1 MARVIS
7 WVIDNKYVYIEK
19 QGSSYVRDSKLS
31 NEETKALGSRVTSW
45 EESTYRTNFEAMRTE
60 VVGRWGSSVDLKN
73 DYRYYFDATGNEGV
87 YMLTGLDGANVAD
100 YGKPFYNL
108 VIENNNTSLGL
119 GGDYTLDIAVTL
131 KTTIF
136 LEKNGSK
143 YAPDTV
149 NVTSGGRPVDGV
161 YTENGDE
168 APKIKVCIPIPAGT
182 RFDSNEHVIEYTIEA
197 LKDGYSGKVVFTVV
211 GVKDGEEGV
220 SYDLIVSPRVIKVTE
235 DGNVSAHTVRCK
247 ALRNGVD
254 ASSDPHIAIKYDF
267 GQATIDDDDLVN
279 VYPETGLTY
288 ETISENGDQ
297 VNFYLLYNGR
307 IVDTDSCYVS
317 RDGQSGGFVK
327 LELDN
332 EMDGV
337 SVGNDT
343 DLDLDDGEYVTL
355 STGFVMYSGGT
366 EMRLTG
372 QVKVENMD
380 FTHSSYR
387 IGGGG
392 GAYSEWFSDDSEHDA
407 DVIDSERNG
416 KIYFRLE
423 NGFDFGEDHKDAIK
437 ITVWGTNPMNGVTTS
452 ATAIYTV
459 MAIRGGKDGEVF
471 KLIPNLDVIMC
482 DPNAEKPFDTEAV
495 PYLYAEAYLG
505 TERIQNP
512 EIRYSIDVTYGD
524 SYNDTIPMPNNE
536 TISIANLIAN
546 DNSYVTFYLWTADT
560 NNTRILVDR
569 ESVPIIWNGADG
581 SSVWV
586 ELGNEV
592 DAISVG
598 NDTDLDLDHD
608 VTVGTTVRIVS
619 GGTPVKISAIGIIP
633 PAGTEAN
640 WNQYAEWTYTLTE
653 SGTLGNITV
662 TLKDGFEFG
671 DDYREVLTVTATA
684 ATASAGEAAWTGF
697 TNYVL
702 KGIPGGKDGYVYRLA
717 PEVDYIHFHPNEGN
731 DGTFDFGESN
741 IRCTAFYG
749 EYELGSEG
757 FNDAKIYYS
766 WNKICTTTADTSG
779 GGYITGFTE
788 YTSAGV
794 EVDGVINK
802 DNYTNFRYLVFYLV
816 KDGDI
821 IDRETVPL
829 IADGID
835 GHDNITVEL
844 TNEIESIG
852 VGADSDLDLEPGT
865 TAKASTGVRMFS
877 GATPMTILSVT
888 GALSVNTDT
897 GSNTYRFN
905 WNSAEQ
911 EFEVEL
917 YNGFEFGDDLK
928 EKVVIT
934 VTGKNDANE
943 EATAYATFVLAAIK
957 GGKDGAVY
965 KVWPTPDYVYYDL
978 QTGNWGGDTNGVRAY
993 AFLNGKKMLE
1003 QGLRE
1008 GVDYQIK
1015 TTQGIVMDVDNAEE
1029 QWNNNGVLSNYDEG
1043 SPYSFSTPAGAA
1055 GREQSIVFYL
1065 GVKLNGSD
1073 KWTVVDRESVG
1084 LFINGKE
1091 GKDGASSVIFD
1102 LSNENW
1108 VVTTGDDNILDIS
1121 GSITGGTIVTCSSGN
1136 TYARIHITTG
1146 TTGSLGSNCRVTITD
1161 NDSVHPKITVTLYDQ
1176 FNFGSTQRKEIYVS
1190 GVTLLDGF
1198 SGMCTFG
1205 LVGVH
1210 NGKEGTEGIS
1220 YSLKTN
1226 AGSVLYDSNL
1236 DVYSPTSLTVRLFEN
1251 ITNVTSSHTFKYQ
1264 LYDSEGDP
1272 VSTVQTIGGGTNEK
1286 TISGLD
1292 TILRNNSLTIGKIGI
1307 TASTVSGG
1315 EERDS
1320 ADIPIVSSGKDGSGI
1335 VMDLTN
1341 DRDTMSV
1348 GADLVLQG
1356 DVDLGDTAIATVF
1369 EGSNQL
1375 SITNSDVEIDTLS
1388 STNRGKL
1395 IVNDSIVGGNSIV
1408 LNVTVKDGFSFK
1420 PDDVEGQQV
1429 AIMIHATAKT
1439 TDNEDVYKSAKYT
1452 IHGFEGGE
1460 DGHVYR
1466 IIPNCSGIKY
1476 TETGAGTG
1484 YYTPTAVTATMTD
1497 NGVTFN
1503 GYMTYTYDEDD
1514 PDQIYM
1520 GEYTGQALV
1529 VATEIANGFN
1539 NSVTFHAYTHE
1550 GGALLDRET
1559 IFILRDGRDGE
1570 GGPHAEAE
1578 PNMFFIPT
1586 ENDVTKEQ
1594 TVVKTDITL
1603 YSGSTVSAID
1613 TLTVSVPAGANITY
1627 TTANSSDKPNRKTV
1641 TFTVPASMSLRQPVV
1656 VKISAKFQGKNT
1668 TEYTTVT
1675 FNPSTGGKG
1684 DRGPITRM
1692 RDWVAGLDYY
1702 DGTGGD
1708 AYWDFVYYD
1717 GSYYGCIK
1725 DVPTGTMTPPDQD
1738 SEHWEKYE
1746 GATFTA
1752 SKIGFFGQGVDGWL
1766 IDWQRIMHTSS
1777 SLTLEGT
1784 TGSIEIRDPSSTFY
1798 AYRKNGGSDE
1808 VFTEKDFK
1816 GNSSLFNAY
1825 SGLTVDVYIGGTNG
1839 TKDSTSFILGGTQ
1852 SSPKLIVSNSQKQ
1865 VNLSIRKDDTS
1876 GTLYA
1881 IISEALPESHTI
1893 EIQWEKYST
1902 YKAKRG
1908 WSDAVTSYA
1917 RTLNKY
1923 IYTTTSVISAGS
1935 TQGSTTRS
1943 GTSTGS
1949 SMPSSSSYESR
1960 TLDSDIISTS
1970 TLKSV
1975 WQGSF
1980 SVTMANADVGD
1991 TPLSAPTRGGGLV
2004 LRRQENTE
2012 VSEFD
2017 PGEGNVSGGGGGGG
2031 GLGPA
2036 VDLDEESYYVTGTTG
2051 STKVVYNIKSIKVDG
2066 SLLSPIG
2073 DRRVQVGNTYF
2084 VYNNSNS
2091 FDYYSNS
2098 AFGGTNGTPASIS
2111 DTVYDYNRTESAG
2124 SSFVPPL
2131 RSVITGNKSLYGDII
2146 LSAGIEGSGTVYKW
2160 SSDGYYLYT
2169 LSDLSQTPNN
2179 TIIKAYDDIEY
2190 PVCVSAEKIDSSHI
2204 SYNGR
2209 SYTRVTGQSGVIND
2223 IEPARFGVTRIY
2235 GNGLICTDQINVSN
2249 GTFRGSVFAESGE
2262 FSGGINA
2269 NGGTLINA
2277 NIKDSDFNGNV
2288 IVDAN
2293 KSLSVRTSG
2302 GQSIVEMSSSNID
2315 SVIDSDRT
2323 YGFPTYSHYHKHTNI
2338 FNRYDSGENNG
2349 IEIYNFY
2356 VSNGSKI
2363 SIPTINISISTKKC
2377 ISGYFR
2383 IKMVYPGGTKT
2394 IWSTE
2399 SLQSSTG
2406 ATVSASSPVTATNNG
2421 SVKITVDYSYY
2432 LKTGAGTNPFVSI
2445 NVNSSGYI
2453 SVTCGSN
2460 SYTHFSFGANGV
2472 NFDLGDKSTFLTLYK
2487 GAIELGVGNN
2497 KIRMD
2502 SGHFYLEFK
2511 NGSSN
2516 YRIDLCNLTASGN
2529 IWQLPV
2535 KTI

>member
-407 DVIDSERNG
+407 NVIDSERNG

-524 SYNDTIPMPNNE
+524 SYNDAIPMPNNE

-1008 GVDYQIK
+1008 GADYQIK

-1341 DRDTMSV
+1341 DRDTIAV
-1348 GADLVLQG
+1348 GSDLILDA
-1356 DVDLGDTAIATVF
+1356 DVDLEDATVASVF
-1369 EGSNQL
+1369 EGSTQL
-1375 SITNSDVEIDTLS
+1375 QITGSAITVDSLS
-1388 STNRGKL
+1388 SFNNSRLHITPRIEN
-1395 IVNDSIVGGNSIV
+1395 GNSIV
-1408 LNVTVKDGFSFK
+1408 LNIQVDAGFKFAEL
-1420 PDDVEGQQV
+1420 EGQQV
-1429 AIMIHATAKT
+1429 AIMIHATAT
-1439 TDNEDVYKSAKYT
+1439 TKDNTSVEKSVKYT
-1452 IHGFEGGE
+1452 IHGFEAGE

-1466 IIPNCSGIKY
+1466 IVTNCTSIKY
-1476 TETGAGTG
+1476 DAARQMYMPASVSARTE
-1484 YYTPTAVTATMTD
+1484 V
-1497 NGVTFN
+1497 NGVPQDFF
-1503 GYMTYTYDEDD
+1503 MIYTYDEDD
-1514 PDQIYM
+1514 PEQVQPYSDQYHEESLIN
-1520 GEYTGQALV
+1520 
-1529 VATEIANGFN
+1529 IAEEASTNGLN
-1539 NSVTFHAYTHE
+1539 NSITFYAYDRQ
-1550 GGALLDRET
+1550 GGTLLDKET
-1559 IFILRDGRDGE
+1559 IFIVRDGRDGE

-1578 PNMFFIPT
+1578 PSQFFIQCANGT
-1586 ENDVTKEQ
+1586 TSAAFHDSSL
-1594 TVVKTDITL
+1594 ITL
-1603 YSGSTVSAID
+1603 WSGSTAAAIQ
-1613 TLTVSVPAGANITY
+1613 GITAS
-1627 TTANSSDKPNRKTV
+1627 TANSSLIGRGTSSSAPIKYTITDASGYPNRKYFNITADTGMNLSEPIQIKLSVRFSQNTSVTV
-1641 TFTVPASMSLRQPVV
+1641 
-1656 VKISAKFQGKNT
+1656 
-1668 TEYTTVT
+1668 YTSVML
-1675 FNPSTGGKG
+1675 NPSTGGKG
-1684 DRGPITRM
+1684 DKGPITRM
-1692 RDWVAGLDYY
+1692 RDWAPNEQYF
-1702 DGTGGD
+1702 DGTGND
-1708 AYWDFVYYD
+1708 KYWDFVYYD
-1717 GSYYGCIK
+1717 GYYYGCIG
-1725 DVPTGTMTPPDQD
+1725 DHTSSASLPPDQD
-1738 SEHWEKYE
+1738 YNGAAGVSNPHWERYE

-1766 IDWQRIMHTSS
+1766 IDWQRIMHTTSS
-1777 SLTLEGT
+1777 ITLNGT
-1784 TGSIEIRDPSSTFY
+1784 TAAIEIKNNDYSVDKYVNGSSTLYIKEKFKDNQSYFEANKDNYITVYNDQACTEGIENMYALSGTASSPTLVFNDGGKNVKFWIKSVNTTLYPEIESPISTDISIEIS
-1798 AYRKNGGSDE
+1798 YRLYKTS
-1808 VFTEKDFK
+1808 FTNTER
-1816 GNSSLFNAY
+1816 S
-1825 SGLTVDVYIGGTNG
+1825 NG
-1839 TKDSTSFILGGTQ
+1839 TTYSKSAY
-1852 SSPKLIVSNSQKQ
+1852 
-1865 VNLSIRKDDTS
+1865 
-1876 GTLYA
+1876 LY
-1881 IISEALPESHTI
+1881 ECT
-1893 EIQWEKYST
+1893 
-1902 YKAKRG
+1902 
-1908 WSDAVTSYA
+1908 
-1917 RTLNKY
+1917 N
-1923 IYTTTSVISAGS
+1923 TSVISAGEL
-1935 TQGSTTRS
+1935 T
-1943 GTSTGS
+1943 GTKTVI
-1949 SMPSSSSYESR
+1949 
-1960 TLDSDIISTS
+1960 TNLID
-1970 TLKSV
+1970 
-1975 WQGSF
+1975 
-1980 SVTMANADVGD
+1980 SVTETGNS
-1991 TPLSAPTRGGGLV
+1991 PLTDSAVWRDKFGFYPSPEASSGL
-2004 LRRQENTE
+2004 RMRSAE
-2012 VSEFD
+2012 VSQEGGIIVD
-2017 PGEGNVSGGGGGGG
+2017 GDWEGEQPSICPEGGGGGGG
-2031 GLGPA
+2031 GTYDPVISTTTGNTIF
-2036 VDLDEESYYVTGTTG
+2036 VRVINISVTGHHE
-2051 STKVVYNIKSIKVDG
+2051 KVWPYFASDWSKFSIPKCIEMG
-2066 SLLSPIG
+2066 
-2073 DRRVQVGNTYF
+2073 
-2084 VYNNSNS
+2084 
-2091 FDYYSNS
+2091 
-2098 AFGGTNGTPASIS
+2098 
-2111 DTVYDYNRTESAG
+2111 G
-2124 SSFVPPL
+2124 SSTARGFTP
-2131 RSVITGNKSLYGDII
+2131 SSAESTGKSWP
-2146 LSAGIEGSGTVYKW
+2146 AGTVYTYAGSVDIQSGDDIPLTAVINGNVNEDSKYGNIIIAAGINGINVSAQKW
-2160 SSDGYYLYT
+2160 VSSSNEVLYT
-2169 LSDLSQTPNN
+2169 IGDVSSLANGSTTSAFAGSETPSEVSVTKKSN
-2179 TIIKAYDDIEY
+2179 TVLTFDGT
-2190 PVCVSAEKIDSSHI
+2190 
-2204 SYNGR
+2204 N
-2209 SYTRVTGQSGVIND
+2209 YTKSGSTQSMNAANFAD
-2223 IEPARFGVTRIY
+2223 TRIY
-2235 GNGLICTDQINVSN
+2235 NDGTLVTSKLVATDGAFNGIIN
-2249 GTFRGSVFAESGE
+2249 AESGNFYGGLNAANCKLTSASIQNSFFE
-2262 FSGGINA
+2262 GTVNVTGGNMLSVLYPNREPLLSASNSVVSEGARQYSAAVFQAGHNGSWLGLGTRTISDASETLFSGISVSSGQLITIPRFVLTVEGKKIKSCTVDIYM
-2269 NGGTLINA
+2269 NGFRTEQQHDQVVH
-2277 NIKDSDFNGNV
+2277 NI
-2288 IVDAN
+2288 
-2293 KSLSVRTSG
+2293 TSPG
-2302 GQSIVEMSSSNID
+2302 
-2315 SVIDSDRT
+2315 
-2323 YGFPTYSHYHKHTNI
+2323 TYSTNAHTFTASKAGTINI
-2338 FNRYDSGENNG
+2338 YVTYSFSIGAGSGKISLDGKFDGQIEVGQGKSGAYFAFGSNGLYLTDGMGSILLKNNNSLFLKYGTNG
-2349 IEIYNFY
+2349 IEISKNDIIVYAGTTQ
-2356 VSNGSKI
+2356 NGAQI
-2363 SIPTINISISTKKC
+2363 TKK
-2377 ISGYFR
+2377 Y
-2383 IKMVYPGGTKT
+2383 
-2394 IWSTE
+2394 
-2399 SLQSSTG
+2399 SLRG
-2406 ATVSASSPVTATNNG
+2406 
-2421 SVKITVDYSYY
+2421 
-2432 LKTGAGTNPFVSI
+2432 L
-2445 NVNSSGYI
+2445 
-2453 SVTCGSN
+2453 
-2460 SYTHFSFGANGV
+2460 
-2472 NFDLGDKSTFLTLYK
+2472 
-2487 GAIELGVGNN
+2487 AI
-2497 KIRMD
+2497 
-2502 SGHFYLEFK
+2502 
-2511 NGSSN
+2511 
-2516 YRIDLCNLTASGN
+2516 ASG
-2529 IWQLPV
+2529 
-2535 KTI
+2535 TT